1 MPRKPGRPTKRS
13 PVVERAICAN
23 LRLGNTREASAR
35 LAGIS
40 YATLKRWVNLSARF
54 CAAVEKAEAQAE
66 QKHVGNIR
74 KAGADGNWQASA
86 WWLERRRHG
95 DWRKPA
101 ERTELSGP
109 GGGPVEV
116 DEVVT
121 SDEQRSLRVA
131 ALLQK
136 AALRAQQSG
145 GPADGGAAAAPPDAE
160 GAG

>member
-13 PVVERAICAN
+13 PVVEKAICAN
-23 LRLGNTREASAR
+23 LSLGNTREASAK

-40 YATLKRWVNLSARF
+40 YATLKRWVNLSVRF

-74 KAGADGNWQASA
+74 KAGAAGSWQASA
-86 WWLERRRHG
+86 WWLERRG
-95 DWRKPA
+95 NGAWRKPA

-109 GGGPVEV
+109 NGGPVEV

-121 SDEQRSLRVA
+121 SDEQRSLRIA
-131 ALLQK
+131 AILQ
-136 AALRAQQSG
+136 RAEERARSG
-145 GPADGGAAAAPPDAE
+145 DDRSAAAPPDDE
-160 GAG
+160 GTG